1 MRGSAAFVTIGAMN
15 RQIEADT
22 LAELGA
28 VLRTAD
34 LPEVEVRL
42 PRELADRAVR
52 AWERRD
58 EGELGDETGAQREIR
73 HRAGTLALIG
83 LLISEYSLPD
93 GDDVLVTL
101 PVEFIGAA
109 IVANEA

>member
-28 VLRTAD
+28 VLHTAD
-34 LPEVEVRL
+34 LPDVEVRL

-58 EGELGDETGAQREIR
+58 EGQLGTETGAERDTR

-83 LLISEYSLPD
+83 LLISEYSFPE
-93 GDDVLVTL
+93 GDNIVVTL

-109 IVANEA
+109 IVAAEG